1 MMTIDNHD
9 AKIFTDDIEVSATEQ
24 IKELLSIDVFSK
36 SCRGWLRHRFYR

>member
-24 IKELLSIDVFSK
+24 IKELLWHLGTTV
-36 SCRGWLRHRFYR
+36 RLYG